1 MKDLI
6 INLREFNMLKRIC
19 IALLIVLTI
28 SVNISYGATIN
39 TDFDAIIEDIYGEIE
54 EYDKEINRINNIV
67 DQIENKYCT
76 KEDLIFGTTIN
87 ANQAELY
94 KDSLRKLTEAQENKF
109 LSIEI
114 MEKSKEFYATLF
126 DSQEKSTL
134 KVIDKWVEQNKDME
148 VDALRFLY
156 PVNIPNVSS
165 GFGKRIHPIFGTED
179 FHGGTDFADKR
190 GTNIYA
196 SEDGVVIFAQY
207 NQSYG
212 NAIVLMHGNGAF
224 TLYGHID
231 YDGILV
237 RVGDK
242 IEQGQLIAKMGSTG
256 MSTGPH
262 LHFEIIN
269 GRTKID
275 PLPYLHY

>member
-1 MKDLI
+1 MI
-6 INLREFNMLKRIC
+6 KRIC
-19 IALLIVLTI
+19 TLLIVTLILSTSVVYGSTI
-28 SVNISYGATIN
+28 D
-39 TDFDAIIEDIYGEIE
+39 TDFDTIIEGIYKEIE

-67 DQIENKYCT
+67 DQIDNKYCT
-76 KEDLIFGTTIN
+76 KEDLIFGT
-87 ANQAELY
+87 ALDRNQAKLY
-94 KDSLRKLTEAQENKF
+94 KESLKKLTDAQENKF

-126 DSQEKSTL
+126 DSQEQSTL
-134 KVIDKWVEQNKDME
+134 KVVDKWVEQNKDMK
-148 VDALRFLY
+148 VDTLSFIY
-156 PVNIPNVSS
+156 PVNIHNVSS
-165 GFGKRIHPIFGTED
+165 GFGKRTHPIFGTSD

-196 SEDGVVIFAQY
+196 SEDGIVIFTQY

-212 NAIVLMHGNGAF
+212 NAIILMHGNGIF

-237 RVGDK
+237 RTGDK
-242 IEQGQLIAKMGSTG
+242 VQQGQLIAKMGSTG

-262 LHFEIIN
+262 VHFEIIN
-269 GRTKID
+269 ERTKID
-275 PLPYLHY
+275 PLPYLHYK